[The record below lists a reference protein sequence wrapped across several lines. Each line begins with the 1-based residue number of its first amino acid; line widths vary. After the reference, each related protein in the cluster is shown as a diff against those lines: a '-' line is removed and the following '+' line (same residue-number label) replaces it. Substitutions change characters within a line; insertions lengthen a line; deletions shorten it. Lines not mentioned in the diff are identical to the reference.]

1 MLNKL
6 EFKLKLEDQ
15 FKQGREKMASM
26 LVNSTAK
33 DDRREKGKLL
43 ADQKESDAKIKL
55 LRQAAKKYG
64 NLLCDE
70 DEVDE
75 GASLPF
81 SPVLFPDSA
90 S

>member
-15 FKQGREKMASM
+15 FKQGREKMAAM

-33 DDRREKGKLL
+33 DDRREKAKLL
-43 ADQKESDAKIKL
+43 ADQKESDVKIKL

-75 GASLPF
+75 GACIVLCPF
-81 SPVLFPDSA
+81 AAGLRPC
-90 S
+90 